1 MKDLMKKRLPYKNIE
16 AFVFRLW
23 EREVL
28 EDSISEKE
36 NELLNQWKNLTEKDL
51 DILHLKESKE
61 RVLSGLEHYF
71 PQTDSISISSVKS
84 FTTHLYKIAAVII
97 LLLSLGGIF
106 TYTMFIKPDVY
117 IAKSG
122 NRIVHL
128 EDGSVVTLLPGAVL
142 TVEKSFPAST
152 RVVDLKGDAIF
163 SVAKSKTHPF
173 IVRADG
179 FSTKVLGTVF
189 KISQSG
195 KNKAVDLYEG
205 KVAVSSPGVAV
216 SFLTPNQKWT
226 NFGIAHTTA
235 VISLKPVKNS
245 ANKAPA
251 ILSLSFNDV
260 PLKEV
265 VAVLESNYST
275 TVLYPKESENK
286 KITAD
291 FTGGTVGENIES
303 LAFILGLEVQKKENT
318 YILKK

>member
-1 MKDLMKKRLPYKNIE
+1 MKDSMKKRLTYKNIE

-23 EREVL
+23 EREVS
-28 EDSISEKE
+28 EDNISEKE
-36 NELLNQWKNLTEKDL
+36 NELLKQWKIIAEKDL
-51 DILHLKESKE
+51 DIAHLKESRE
-61 RVLSGLEHYF
+61 RILSGLEHYF
-71 PQTDSISISSVKS
+71 PQRDIRSAKS
-84 FTTHLYKIAAVII
+84 FKTHFYKIAAVII
-97 LLLSLGGIF
+97 LLLSLGCIF
-106 TYTMFIKPDVY
+106 TYTAFTKPHVY
-117 IAKSG
+117 FAKYE
-122 NRIVHL
+122 NKTVHL
-128 EDGSVVTLLPGAVL
+128 EDGSVVTLLPGAEL
-142 TVEKSFPAST
+142 TVAQSFPAST
-152 RVVDLKGDAIF
+152 RIVDLKGDAIF

-195 KNKAVDLYEG
+195 KKKAVDLYEG
-205 KVAVSSPGVAV
+205 KVAVSSPGVPV

-235 VISLKPVKNS
+235 IVSLKPVKNS
-245 ANKAPA
+245 AGKVPA

-265 VAVLESNYST
+265 VAVLENSYGT
-275 TVLYPKESENK
+275 KVLYPKDAEDK

-318 YILKK
+318 YILTK

>member
-1 MKDLMKKRLPYKNIE
+1 MKKRLPYKNIE

-23 EREVL
+23 EREVS

-36 NELLNQWKNLTEKDL
+36 NELLKQWRTQTEKNLDAT
-51 DILHLKESKE
+51 HMKESKE
-61 RVLSGLEHYF
+61 RVLSGLEYYF

-84 FTTHLYKIAAVII
+84 FTTHLYKMAAVII

-106 TYTMFIKPDVY
+106 TFTMFIKPDVY
-117 IAKSG
+117 TAKSG

-216 SFLTPNQKWT
+216 SFLAPNQKWT

-235 VISLKPVKNS
+235 VISLKPVKKS
-245 ANKAPA
+245 VKKVSEV
-251 ILSLSFNDV
+251 LSLSFNDV

-265 VAVLESNYST
+265 VAVLESSYNT
-275 TVLYPKESENK
+275 KVLYPKEAENK

>member
-1 MKDLMKKRLPYKNIE
+1 MKKLLPYKNIE

-23 EREVL
+23 EREVS

-36 NELLNQWKNLTEKDL
+36 NELLKQWKNLAEKDL
-51 DILHLKESKE
+51 DIVHLKESRE
-61 RVLSGLEHYF
+61 RVLSGLENYF
-71 PQTDSISISSVKS
+71 SQKDIVSIPSTKS
-84 FTTHLYKIAAVII
+84 FRTHLYKIAAVII
-97 LLLSLGGIF
+97 LLLTLGGVF
-106 TYTMFIKPDVY
+106 TYSLFIKPDVY
-117 IAKSG
+117 LAKSG
-122 NRIVHL
+122 NSIVRL
-128 EDGSVVTLLPGAVL
+128 EDGSVVTLLPGAIL

-163 SVAKSKTHPF
+163 SVAKSKKHPF

-195 KNKAVDLYEG
+195 KKKAVDLYEG
-205 KVAVSSPGVAV
+205 KVAVSTPGVPV
-216 SFLTPNQKWT
+216 SFLKPNQKWT
-226 NFGIAHTTA
+226 NFGVAHTTA

-245 ANKAPA
+245 AGRITS

-265 VAVLESNYST
+265 VTVLESNYHT
-275 TVLYPKESENK
+275 KVQYPKEAEDK

>member
-1 MKDLMKKRLPYKNIE
+1 MKDFMKNRLTYKNIE

-23 EREVL
+23 EREVS
-28 EDSISEKE
+28 EDPISEKE
-36 NELLNQWKNLTEKDL
+36 KELLTKWRIRTEKDL
-51 DILHLKESKE
+51 DAVHKKESRE

-71 PQTDSISISSVKS
+71 PQTDISRHSVKR
-84 FTTHLYKIAAVII
+84 FKANLYKIAAVII

-117 IAKSG
+117 LAKSE

-128 EDGSVVTLLPGAVL
+128 EDGSVVTLLPGAEL

-163 SVAKSKTHPF
+163 SVAKSKVHPF
-173 IVRADG
+173 VVRADG

-195 KNKAVDLYEG
+195 KKKAVDLYEG
-205 KVAVSSPGVAV
+205 KVAVSSPGVPV
-216 SFLTPNQKWT
+216 SFLKPNQKWT

-235 VISLKPVKNS
+235 VISINPVKNS
-245 ANKAPA
+245 AKKVSA

-265 VAVLESNYST
+265 VNVLESSYST
-275 TVLYPKESENK
+275 NILYPKDAEDK

>member
-1 MKDLMKKRLPYKNIE
+1 MKDFMKNRLIYKNIE

-23 EREVL
+23 EREVS
-28 EDSISEKE
+28 EEPISEKE
-36 NELLNQWKNLTEKDL
+36 KELLTKWRIRTEKDL
-51 DILHLKESKE
+51 DAVHRKESRE

-71 PQTDSISISSVKS
+71 PQTDSIAIHSAKR
-84 FTTHLYKIAAVII
+84 FKTNLYKIAAVII

-106 TYTMFIKPDVY
+106 TYAIFIKPDVY
-117 IAKSG
+117 LAKSE

-128 EDGSVVTLLPGAVL
+128 EDGSVVTLLPGAEL

-152 RVVDLKGDAIF
+152 RMVDLKGDAIF
-163 SVAKSKTHPF
+163 SVAKSKVHPF
-173 IVRADG
+173 VVRADG

-195 KNKAVDLYEG
+195 KKKAVDLYEG
-205 KVAVSSPGVAV
+205 KVAVSSPGVPV
-216 SFLTPNQKWT
+216 SFLKPNQKWT

-235 VISLKPVKNS
+235 VISISPVKNS
-245 ANKAPA
+245 AKKVSA

-265 VAVLESNYST
+265 VTVLESNYNT
-275 TVLYPKESENK
+275 KVLYPKDAEDK

>member
-1 MKDLMKKRLPYKNIE
+1 MKDFMKNRLTYKNIE

-23 EREVL
+23 EREVS
-28 EDSISEKE
+28 EDPISEKE
-36 NELLNQWKNLTEKDL
+36 KELLTKWRIRTEKDL
-51 DILHLKESKE
+51 DAVHKKESRE
-61 RVLSGLEHYF
+61 RILSGLEHYF
-71 PQTDSISISSVKS
+71 PQTDISRHSVKR
-84 FTTHLYKIAAVII
+84 FRTNLYKIAAVII
-97 LLLSLGGIF
+97 LLLSLGRIF

-117 IAKSG
+117 LAKSE

-128 EDGSVVTLLPGAVL
+128 EDGSVVTLLPGAEL

-163 SVAKSKTHPF
+163 SVAKSKVHPF
-173 IVRADG
+173 VVRADG

-195 KNKAVDLYEG
+195 KKKAVDLYEG
-205 KVAVSSPGVAV
+205 KVAVSSPGVPV
-216 SFLTPNQKWT
+216 SFLKPNQKWT

-235 VISLKPVKNS
+235 VISISPVKNS
-245 ANKAPA
+245 AKKVSA

-265 VAVLESNYST
+265 VTVLESSYST
-275 TVLYPKESENK
+275 NISYPKDAEDK

>member
-1 MKDLMKKRLPYKNIE
+1 MKDSMKKRLPYKNIE

-23 EREVL
+23 EREVS
-28 EDSISEKE
+28 EDNISEKE
-36 NELLNQWKNLTEKDL
+36 NELLKQWKIIAEKDL
-51 DILHLKESKE
+51 DIAHLRESRE
-61 RVLSGLEHYF
+61 RILSGLEHYF
-71 PQTDSISISSVKS
+71 PQRDIRSAKSVKPR
-84 FTTHLYKIAAVII
+84 FYTIAAAIA
-97 LLLSLGGIF
+97 LLLSLGSMF
-106 TYTMFIKPDVY
+106 TYTIFIKPDVY
-117 IAKSG
+117 LAQSEKRTI
-122 NRIVHL
+122 HL
-128 EDGSVVTLLPGAVL
+128 EDGSVVTLLAGAEL
-142 TVEKSFPAST
+142 TVAKSFPAAT

-195 KNKAVDLYEG
+195 KKKAVDLYEG
-205 KVAVSSPGVAV
+205 KVAVSSPGVPV
-216 SFLTPNQKWT
+216 SFLKPNQKWT

-235 VISLKPVKNS
+235 IVSLKPVNNS
-245 ANKAPA
+245 AGKVPA

-265 VAVLESNYST
+265 VAVLENSYST
-275 TVLYPKESENK
+275 KVIYPKDAEDK

-303 LAFILGLEVQKKENT
+303 LAFILGLEVQKKEST

>member
-1 MKDLMKKRLPYKNIE
+1 MKDFMKNRLTYKNIE

-23 EREVL
+23 EREVS
-28 EDSISEKE
+28 EEPISEKE
-36 NELLNQWKNLTEKDL
+36 NELLTKWRIRTEKDL
-51 DILHLKESKE
+51 DAVHRKESRE

-71 PQTDSISISSVKS
+71 PQTDSIPIHSVRRFK
-84 FTTHLYKIAAVII
+84 TNLYKIAAVII

-106 TYTMFIKPDVY
+106 TYTMFIEPDVY
-117 IAKSG
+117 LAKSE

-128 EDGSVVTLLPGAVL
+128 EDGSVVTLLPGAEL

-163 SVAKSKTHPF
+163 SVAKSKVHPF
-173 IVRADG
+173 VVRADG

-195 KNKAVDLYEG
+195 KRKAVDLYEG
-205 KVAVSSPGVAV
+205 KVAVSSPGVPV
-216 SFLTPNQKWT
+216 SFLKPNQKWT

-235 VISLKPVKNS
+235 VISISPVKNS
-245 ANKAPA
+245 AKKVSA

-265 VAVLESNYST
+265 VTVLESSYNT
-275 TVLYPKESENK
+275 KVLYPKDAEDK

>member
-1 MKDLMKKRLPYKNIE
+1 MKKRLPYKNIE

-23 EREVL
+23 EREVS

-36 NELLNQWKNLTEKDL
+36 KELLTKWRIQTEKDL
-51 DILHLKESKE
+51 DAVHRKESRE

-71 PQTDSISISSVKS
+71 PKTDNIAVHSVKR

-117 IAKSG
+117 LAKSE

-128 EDGSVVTLLPGAVL
+128 EDGSVVTLLPGAEL

-163 SVAKSKTHPF
+163 SVAKSKVHPF
-173 IVRADG
+173 VVRADG

-195 KNKAVDLYEG
+195 KKKAVDLYEG
-205 KVAVSSPGVAV
+205 KVAVSSPGVPV
-216 SFLTPNQKWT
+216 SFLKPNQKWT

-235 VISLKPVKNS
+235 VISIRPVKSS
-245 ANKAPA
+245 AKKVSAL
-251 ILSLSFNDV
+251 LSLSFNDV

-265 VAVLESNYST
+265 VTVLESSYST
-275 TVLYPKESENK
+275 NISYPKDAEGK

>member
-1 MKDLMKKRLPYKNIE
+1 MKDFMKKHVTYKNIE

-23 EREVL
+23 EREVS
-28 EDSISEKE
+28 EDTISEKE
-36 NELLNQWKNLTEKDL
+36 KELLKQWKILAEKDL
-51 DILHLKESKE
+51 DIVHLKESGE
-61 RVLSGLEHYF
+61 RILSALEHYF
-71 PQTDSISISSVKS
+71 PQRDIPSAKS
-84 FTTHLYKIAAVII
+84 FKTHFYKIAAVII
-97 LLLSLGGIF
+97 LLLSLGSIF
-106 TYTMFIKPDVY
+106 TYSMFIKPDVY
-117 IAKSG
+117 FAKSE

-128 EDGSVVTLLPGAVL
+128 EDGSVVTLLKGAEL
-142 TVEKSFPAST
+142 TVAKSFPAST
-152 RVVDLKGDAIF
+152 RVVDLKGDAVF

-195 KNKAVDLYEG
+195 KKKAVDLYEG
-205 KVAVSSPGVAV
+205 KVAVSSPGVPV
-216 SFLTPNQKWT
+216 SFLKPNQKWT

-235 VISLKPVKNS
+235 IISLKPLKSS
-245 ANKAPA
+245 ADKGPA

-265 VAVLESNYST
+265 TAVLGSSYHT
-275 TVLYPKESENK
+275 KVLYPKEAENK

-291 FTGGTVGENIES
+291 FTGGSVNENVES